1 MPEAT
6 APRATKTTV
15 KPAMKSPMP
24 RSIGRMVTTPTAPL
38 PEADA
43 WVAVS
48 SAAEKPETMET

>member
-24 RSIGRMVTTPTAPL
+24 RSIGRMEDSGTAPAPPDCAAL
-38 PEADA
+38 
-43 WVAVS
+43 S
-48 SAAEKPETMET
+48 SAAERPDTMER